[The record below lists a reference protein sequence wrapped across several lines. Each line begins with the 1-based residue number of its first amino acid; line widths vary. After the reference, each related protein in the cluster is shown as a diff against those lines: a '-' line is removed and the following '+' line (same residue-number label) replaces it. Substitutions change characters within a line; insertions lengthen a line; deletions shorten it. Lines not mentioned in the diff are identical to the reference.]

1 MGFYHLFCCM
11 LVQIP
16 TIVIPTVTDSK
27 KEEDKQREVSS
38 WRTGLRKTGSTSA
51 VLENNK
57 DEADKNLS
65 RSLSS
70 PRIPVERNSVD
81 NVSVVLAVITCLV
94 FLLCCFFM
102 QIGITVSLVTEC
114 LSFNFVIAAI
124 GNTMFHFLLIMLLF
138 IIKNIILLMTSIVF
152 FSLLTDQ
159 PKLSL
164 PKYISQIFEK
174 KSFLPPYF

>member
-1 MGFYHLFCCM
+1 MGFYRLFRCM

-16 TIVIPTVTDSK
+16 TIVTPTVTDSK
-27 KEEDKQREVSS
+27 KEEDKQPEVLS

-81 NVSVVLAVITCLV
+81 NVSVVLAVIACLV

-102 QIGITVSLVTEC
+102 QICITVSLNNRV
-114 LSFNFVIAAI
+114 FVINFCYNAW
-124 GNTMFHFLLIMLLF
+124 
-138 IIKNIILLMTSIVF
+138 SF
-152 FSLLTDQ
+152 FSEYESVLMFVLLVFICIVVGIQ
-159 PKLSL
+159 LSVGVWDSMNRFSHATSL
-164 PKYISQIFEK
+164 YLYQDRI
-174 KSFLPPYF
+174 

>member
-1 MGFYHLFCCM
+1 MGFYRLFCCM

-16 TIVIPTVTDSK
+16 TIVTHTVTDSK
-27 KEEDKQREVSS
+27 KEEDKQPEVPS

-94 FLLCCFFM
+94 FLLCCFLCKLALLCLL
-102 QIGITVSLVTEC
+102 ITEC
-114 LSFNFVIAAI
+114 LSLNFVIAQLQLAI
-124 GNTMFHFLLIMLLF
+124 PCFIFCLLCCYLLSE
-138 IIKNIILLMTSIVF
+138 I
-152 FSLLTDQ
+152 
-159 PKLSL
+159 
-164 PKYISQIFEK
+164 
-174 KSFLPPYF
+174 

>member
-27 KEEDKQREVSS
+27 KEEDKQHKVSS
-38 WRTGLRKTGSTSA
+38 LRIGLRKTGSTSA

-102 QIGITVSLVTEC
+102 QISTTVSFSNRVFVIKFC
-114 LSFNFVIAAI
+114 YSCNWQYHVSFFAYYVVIYYQKYNFVDDI
-124 GNTMFHFLLIMLLF
+124 H
-138 IIKNIILLMTSIVF
+138 SIF
-152 FSLLTDQ
+152 
-159 PKLSL
+159 
-164 PKYISQIFEK
+164 
-174 KSFLPPYF
+174 